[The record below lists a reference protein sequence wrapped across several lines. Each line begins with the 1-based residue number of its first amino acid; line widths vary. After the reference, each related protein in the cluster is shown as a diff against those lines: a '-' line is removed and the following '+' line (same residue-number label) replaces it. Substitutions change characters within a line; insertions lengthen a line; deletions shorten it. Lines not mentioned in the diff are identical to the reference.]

1 MLSVFCHISNT
12 ENREALPR
20 GTSVSFRFEEGG
32 KGGLAREVRV
42 ESASQEGLA
51 SFQEPEG
58 EREFGTIKVSACTV
72 DRQDLFALTRIQS
85 YNTEKG
91 FAFIGRSIGGDEYVE
106 LDHLATK
113 QSSN

>member
-1 MLSVFCHISNT
+1 MFCHISNT

-42 ESASQEGLA
+42 ESAGAEGFS

-72 DRQDLFALTRIQS
+72 DHQNLFALIRIQS

-91 FAFIGRSIGGDEYVE
+91 FAFIGRSTGGDEYVE
-106 LDHLATK
+106 FDHLVTR